1 MRHNPPFHLLSEEFS
16 FSRICSES
24 SYSLLLHQRPVVST
38 QASPLLGFPARRPQR
53 KSRSSLRFNW
63 SSNGLVSLSNTWNKR
78 WRLNCSNH
86 PESYDLNNDKSVE
99 DIEIESNSHGLDDS
113 KEEKNQ
119 WLRRLRKLLD
129 ANHRIL
135 QGEPWTVPWTAET
148 ILQVMF
154 LWIASFWLVGSW
166 IVPFIAHA
174 AGVNKEALTYR
185 GQALYSLL
193 TDVVEGLT
201 GIVILHRCLARFKPL
216 PAHWFSFTLKG
227 SWHIDVGLGCLLFPF
242 VNCLSQINLKLL
254 PLPNP
259 VSASS
264 VERSIMARDP
274 VAMALY
280 AIVVS
285 VCAPI
290 WEEIIFRGFLL
301 PSLTRYMPVWCS
313 VAMSS
318 LAFAVVHFNLQRLL
332 PLVFLGVVMGAVFV
346 RSRNLLASMLLHS
359 LWNGFVFLDLMK

>member
-1 MRHNPPFHLLSEEFS
+1 MDSAMDCRDHPP
-16 FSRICSES
+16 
-24 SYSLLLHQRPVVST
+24 
-38 QASPLLGFPARRPQR
+38 
-53 KSRSSLRFNW
+53 
-63 SSNGLVSLSNTWNKR
+63 
-78 WRLNCSNH
+78 
-86 PESYDLNNDKSVE
+86 
-99 DIEIESNSHGLDDS
+99 
-113 KEEKNQ
+113 
-119 WLRRLRKLLD
+119 
-129 ANHRIL
+129 
-135 QGEPWTVPWTAET
+135 
-148 ILQVMF
+148 
-154 LWIASFWLVGSW
+154 
-166 IVPFIAHA
+166 

-193 TDVVEGLT
+193 TYVVEGLT

-280 AIVVS
+280 SIMVS

-301 PSLTRYMPVWCS
+301 PSLTRYIPVWCL
-313 VAMSS
+313 VAVSS

-332 PLVFLGVVMGAVFV
+332 PLVFLGLVMGAVFEV
-346 RSRNLLASMLLHS
+346 EEPPCIDAIA
-359 LWNGFVFLDLMK
+359 